1 MRNTLNYVDAH
12 QHVVAA
18 LSELSSLQSLFIQF
32 FGALE
37 IIVHMVV
44 EECMHEERK
53 LFQQRCELLTAL
65 AKASNAL
72 IALSALSEQVL
83 IMH

>member
-18 LSELSSLQSLFIQF
+18 LSELGSFQCLFIQF

-53 LFQQRCELLTAL
+53 LFQQRCELLAAL

-72 IALSALSEQVL
+72 IALSALNEQVL